1 MSVSVEICY
10 WKNCYRVACIK
21 GCDIDIKAVKAKK
34 ETGCLKE
41 EKMELLFLD
50 FQIKTERNSLI
61 KEKK

>member
-10 WKNCYRVACIK
+10 RKNCYRVACIK

-41 EKMELLFLD
+41 
-50 FQIKTERNSLI
+50 
-61 KEKK
+61 KKNGVIISRFSDKN